1 MKLLPHQIK
10 KSKEILLKLQTYNC
24 VYLRGEVRSGKT
36 ITVLEVAK
44 CYGAKKVLFL
54 TRKKAIDSILLDF
67 EGIGYDYSLLVTNYE
82 SVHKV
87 DDINFDLVI
96 YDESHSLSAFPKP
109 AKRVKEIKKRFS
121 KVPCIWMTGTSA
133 IESYSQYFHQFYVS
147 DYSPFRLYKNFY
159 NWARV
164 FVNVKQRRL
173 ATHTINDYTD
183 AKVNEIDK
191 VILPLTVIMTQQ
203 DAGIETKINEHILTI
218 PIPEKIKKIAGLL
231 LKKRVVEGAA
241 GVIMGETPAKLQSKL
256 HQIFNG
262 TVIIEGDNNKTEAIV
277 LSDFKARAIKEHF
290 KGRKIAIMYYYKQE
304 LEVLKSVFQDDLT
317 VCLDEFNSTDKN
329 FAIQQS
335 STEGTN
341 ISAADCLVYYNF
353 GFSGK
358 NWVQSRDRLTIR
370 ERATNDVYIVQ
381 EGGGIS
387 EKIYKAVNQKK
398 SYNIRSFKND
408 YAI

>member
-87 DDINFDLVI
+87 DDIDFDLVI

>member
-10 KSKEILLKLQTYNC
+10 KSKEILLKLQIYNC
-24 VYLRGEVRSGKT
+24 VYFRGEVRSGKT

-54 TRKKAIDSILLDF
+54 TRKKAIDSILSDF
-67 EGIGYDYSLLVTNYE
+67 ERIGYDYFLLVTNYE

-133 IESYSQYFHQFYVS
+133 IESYSQYYHQFFVS
-147 DYSPFRLYKNFY
+147 DYSPFKMYKNFY

-164 FVNVKQRRL
+164 FVNVTQRRL
-173 ATHTINDYTD
+173 ATHIINDYTD

-191 VILPLTVIMTQQ
+191 IIMPLTVIMTQQ
-203 DAGIETKINEHILTI
+203 DAGIETKINEHII
-218 PIPEKIKKIAGLL
+218 RVPIPENIKNIANFL
-231 LKKRVVEGAA
+231 LKDRMVEGN
-241 GVIMGETPAKLQSKL
+241 GRLILGETPAKLQSKL

-262 TVIIEGDNNKTEAIV
+262 TVITEADNNKTEAIV
-277 LSDFKARAIKEHF
+277 LSDFKARAIKERF
-290 KGRKIAIMYYYKQE
+290 KGRKIAIMYFYQME
-304 LEVLKSVFQDDLT
+304 LDLLKTVFGDDLT

-370 ERATNDVYIVQ
+370 ERTTNDVYIMLEV
-381 EGGGIS
+381 GGIN
-387 EKIYKAVNQKK
+387 EKILSAVNQKK